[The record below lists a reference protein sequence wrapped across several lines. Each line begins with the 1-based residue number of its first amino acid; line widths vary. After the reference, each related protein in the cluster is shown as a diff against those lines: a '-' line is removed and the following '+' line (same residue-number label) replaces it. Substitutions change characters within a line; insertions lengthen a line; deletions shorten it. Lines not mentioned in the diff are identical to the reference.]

1 MANGQLPI
9 FKKEE
14 QVQDSPS
21 STQEGLPIF
30 SKESAEPQEQPS
42 QPSEESGAKPSVEQE
57 LPIEAAEEPTVEP
70 IDLASFKLP
79 DLSTEDKPA
88 SQVRFE
94 EEQKKLEPIGKI
106 LAEEEKLFPEI
117 ATRAVDETNREEY
130 IKEATGIVES
140 DKEKMKDIEAQFKI
154 LSGEN
159 TTGKIELPAGVTPEQ
174 YVKDLQDQYVTLN
187 RNILATTGAIYDAKS
202 EKGTALGAIR
212 NAAVNGYTNAVQGS
226 VEFVF
231 DALAMIDP
239 AMAGAETRE
248 EALKNAREA
257 AKNLAIKDTLDSQ
270 LKDKATTEE
279 YLEKIKKGNIL
290 NEGLLGATESVF
302 AIGTPAMSGFFAMAY
317 KGAMDEVEDKD
328 LSETEK
334 RQYATTIGLM
344 NLGLER
350 FGFSKAVKGAPGVTQ
365 QIAKALGNKV
375 IKEAPKD
382 VTEEVLQRAI
392 AEEVKT
398 FGDKFKR
405 AADPTKFANAFLVE
419 AETGGL
425 QTASEIGIQ
434 QAYNWAKEDE
444 VFDIPDNIGEKIIRG
459 AVAEGIGGVAFRG
472 IGATAELVGS
482 GKRNAIANLSTKEFD
497 DLAQKIQD
505 PKALQ
510 ALKDNLQAQV
520 NLDPSKAPLAQKTLS
535 VVDEISSA
543 FKSVPADTPNR
554 KKVVD
559 VMLDKQRLEKEAE
572 NAPDKTIYDK
582 RIKKLDDQIG
592 ELIEA
597 PEPVEEAAVPPTEII
612 EEQEYTQFVDEGVVS
627 EERIQDIATK
637 VTEQQELTPR
647 EQEIFTDKTAEVNQR
662 IEEIAAEEV
671 VEPLITQDKF
681 QEALNFIEPI
691 ASERR
696 DLTVDEIGNVYE
708 ILGENASEVIDIA
721 QKPDAVD
728 LYNSLTDKKKEY
740 AIQERET
747 AEVPVGEEARVSEEV
762 DEEVREQA
770 ALEEKVKLPP
780 KTEEQR
786 VIDRIVEGKISPAKK
801 ITMSE
806 KAALKK
812 QIQDFA
818 RGMREAAKDQRT
830 FAKETNRLISENL
843 QLFGDLR
850 PSQVK
855 ALTRKA
861 AKINFANPK
870 SLEDFIDYS
879 AKLEQKTEDQFYK
892 DILKDVTK
900 RTASSKFVERRLSG
914 TLKGKID
921 NQARKAIKTV
931 NDAVR
936 TNNADLVDVAILNL
950 TQAAELTDGQTAELE
965 GLLIAKDLLSGDV
978 AVAEEAQNQVKEL
991 ITEGKTK
998 YRDTIK
1004 ARHEEYV
1011 RLKEESIDAITARKG
1026 VTSIYGKLTQATK
1039 KQPLTDVIAEKLKGF
1054 LDYGEGLRTL
1064 LDKVDRTAER
1074 DESGYGGILDK
1085 QIYDPIAKGR
1095 ATKDALDNEKYEAIV
1110 GKLEELYGKDKNK
1123 ILQENKKPQRLGT
1136 FTTAF
1141 GDEVQLDL
1149 SQNQAYPLYQYMQD
1163 ANNMDAFRAMGFT
1176 DEILQAVE
1184 DFLTPEIK
1192 EFADWQMN
1200 DFYPKYYEDINAVYK
1215 KMNDID
1221 LPRQDNY
1228 VPISR
1233 DLAEVSVTSKEQ
1245 EVNQS
1250 PLNQP
1255 QVVYGSLKQRRA
1267 NKTPFDLSKDGN
1279 EKLMQY
1285 VDGMNQYIAFA
1296 EPIKRMNVVFKDPK
1310 VREAIKQNNSIETLK
1325 AIDGF
1330 INRIANNTMSDG
1342 QTIALLDKIRG
1353 NTTIASLALAPTVTV
1368 KQLTSIP
1375 AYAADIPTKQ
1385 FIKGLG
1391 AFGKNPMKAAETLMK
1406 SDYMQKRYKD
1416 GFERDMLQGMKRDYD
1431 NILKGTSNLKNNLMF
1446 LTKWGDKG
1454 AILMGG
1460 YSVYNYHYNKA
1471 KAEGKS
1477 NAMADKIALEKFE
1490 EATKLSQQST
1500 NVEDLSQFQT
1510 MGSIGKLF
1518 TMYMTSP
1525 ISYFRQERKSARDFV
1540 KGYKSGNKK
1549 LMRNAAKRF
1558 AIYHLILPIVFQYAA
1573 NGLPG
1578 LLTEWDEDDEKD
1590 LLRAATVGSF
1600 NGIFIAGSLISYF
1613 ADVITGKP
1621 WVRGGKYSPSPA
1633 FDAIVDI
1640 INETDDVIE
1649 EWNKNPG
1656 KFSDEFL
1663 EELIDFSTSIDVA
1676 IGYPVDRVRKFID
1689 SWKMIAN
1696 DNSLETR
1703 EKIALGLF
1711 GYSPYIVKPKKK
1723 KPTIKP
1729 AF

>member
-1 MANGQLPI
+1 
-9 FKKEE
+9 
-14 QVQDSPS
+14 
-21 STQEGLPIF
+21 
-30 SKESAEPQEQPS
+30 
-42 QPSEESGAKPSVEQE
+42 
-57 LPIEAAEEPTVEP
+57 
-70 IDLASFKLP
+70 
-79 DLSTEDKPA
+79 
-88 SQVRFE
+88 
-94 EEQKKLEPIGKI
+94 
-106 LAEEEKLFPEI
+106 
-117 ATRAVDETNREEY
+117 
-130 IKEATGIVES
+130 
-140 DKEKMKDIEAQFKI
+140 
-154 LSGEN
+154 
-159 TTGKIELPAGVTPEQ
+159 
-174 YVKDLQDQYVTLN
+174 
-187 RNILATTGAIYDAKS
+187 
-202 EKGTALGAIR
+202 
-212 NAAVNGYTNAVQGS
+212 
-226 VEFVF
+226 
-231 DALAMIDP
+231 
-239 AMAGAETRE
+239 
-248 EALKNAREA
+248 
-257 AKNLAIKDTLDSQ
+257 
-270 LKDKATTEE
+270 
-279 YLEKIKKGNIL
+279 
-290 NEGLLGATESVF
+290 
-302 AIGTPAMSGFFAMAY
+302 
-317 KGAMDEVEDKD
+317 
-328 LSETEK
+328 
-334 RQYATTIGLM
+334 
-344 NLGLER
+344 
-350 FGFSKAVKGAPGVTQ
+350 
-365 QIAKALGNKV
+365 
-375 IKEAPKD
+375 
-382 VTEEVLQRAI
+382 
-392 AEEVKT
+392 
-398 FGDKFKR
+398 
-405 AADPTKFANAFLVE
+405 
-419 AETGGL
+419 
-425 QTASEIGIQ
+425 
-434 QAYNWAKEDE
+434 
-444 VFDIPDNIGEKIIRG
+444 
-459 AVAEGIGGVAFRG
+459 
-472 IGATAELVGS
+472 
-482 GKRNAIANLSTKEFD
+482 
-497 DLAQKIQD
+497 
-505 PKALQ
+505 
-510 ALKDNLQAQV
+510 
-520 NLDPSKAPLAQKTLS
+520 
-535 VVDEISSA
+535 
-543 FKSVPADTPNR
+543 
-554 KKVVD
+554 
-559 VMLDKQRLEKEAE
+559 
-572 NAPDKTIYDK
+572 
-582 RIKKLDDQIG
+582 
-592 ELIEA
+592 
-597 PEPVEEAAVPPTEII
+597 
-612 EEQEYTQFVDEGVVS
+612 
-627 EERIQDIATK
+627 
-637 VTEQQELTPR
+637 
-647 EQEIFTDKTAEVNQR
+647 
-662 IEEIAAEEV
+662 
-671 VEPLITQDKF
+671 
-681 QEALNFIEPI
+681 
-691 ASERR
+691 
-696 DLTVDEIGNVYE
+696 
-708 ILGENASEVIDIA
+708 
-721 QKPDAVD
+721 
-728 LYNSLTDKKKEY
+728 
-740 AIQERET
+740 
-747 AEVPVGEEARVSEEV
+747 
-762 DEEVREQA
+762 
-770 ALEEKVKLPP
+770 
-780 KTEEQR
+780 
-786 VIDRIVEGKISPAKK
+786 
-801 ITMSE
+801 MSE

-843 QLFGDLR
+843 QLFGNLT

-855 ALTRKA
+855 ALTRRA

-879 AKLEQKTEDQFYK
+879 AKLEQKTEDQFYM

-900 RTASSKFVERRLSG
+900 RTAPSKFVERRLSG

-921 NQARKAIKTV
+921 NQARKAIKAI

-936 TNNADLVDVAILNL
+936 TNNVDLVDNAILNL
-950 TQAAELTDGQTAELE
+950 TQAAELTDGQIAELE

-978 AVAEEAQNQVKEL
+978 AVAEEAQNRVKEL

-1011 RLKEESIDAITARKG
+1011 RLKEESIDAITAGKG

-1039 KQPLTDVIAEKLKGF
+1039 KQPLTDVVAKKLGGF

-1085 QIYDPIAKGR
+1085 EIYDPIAKGR
-1095 ATKDALDNEKYEAIV
+1095 ITKDALDNEKYQAIV
-1110 GKLEELYGKDKNK
+1110 SKLEELYGKDKNK

-1136 FTTAF
+1136 FTNAF

-1176 DEILQAVE
+1176 DEMLQAVE

-1285 VDGMNQYIAFA
+1285 VEGMNQYIAFA
-1296 EPIKRMNVVFKDPK
+1296 DPIKRMNVVFKDPK
-1310 VREAIKQNNSIETLK
+1310 VREAVKQNNSIETLK

-1431 NILKGTSNLKNNLMF
+1431 DILKGTSNLKNKLMF
-1446 LTKWGDKG
+1446 LTKWGDKA

-1558 AIYHLILPIVFQYAA
+1558 AVYHLILPTVFQYVA

-1590 LLRAATVGSF
+1590 LLRAATIGSF
-1600 NGIFIAGSLISYF
+1600 NGIYLAGSLISYF
-1613 ADVITGKP
+1613 GDVITGKP

-1640 INETDDVIE
+1640 INEADDVIE

-1703 EKIALGLF
+1703 EKIALGL